1 MATRALRIHGP
12 RHGGKRW
19 LGLGLLLLA
28 WVTLVGQG
36 LAKPKADVDES
47 LRRFFREVKSFEAR
61 FDQTV
66 LDEGH
71 QIVQESAG
79 TLWIERPDRFRWEYE
94 LPYRQLIVG
103 DGERI
108 WVYDPALQQVTVR
121 PLRGGLGD
129 TPAVLLAGRGR
140 LDDRFVVR
148 VLGRQGELDWAQLI
162 PKRPDGG
169 FVDIRIGF
177 ENGRIRVLEMIDGFG
192 QTTRVSLREVRE
204 NARIDPAKFR
214 FTPPA
219 GVDVVGE

>member
-1 MATRALRIHGP
+1 MGVRGAVRLF
-12 RHGGKRW
+12 
-19 LGLGLLLLA
+19 GLLLVA
-28 WVTLVGQG
+28 WMWCLVS
-36 LAKPKADVDES
+36 ASAMPKAGADEG

-61 FDQTV
+61 FEQAV
-66 LDEGH
+66 LDEGRH
-71 QIVQESAG
+71 LVQESAG

-108 WVYDPALQQVTVR
+108 WVYDQALQQVTVR

-140 LDDRFVVR
+140 LDEHFVVKD
-148 VLGRQGELDWAQLI
+148 LGRQGTLDWAQLL

-177 ENGRIRVLEMIDGFG
+177 ENGRLRMLEMIDGFG
-192 QTTRVSLREVRE
+192 YTTRVTLRNTRE
-204 NARIDPAKFR
+204 NARIDPGKFR